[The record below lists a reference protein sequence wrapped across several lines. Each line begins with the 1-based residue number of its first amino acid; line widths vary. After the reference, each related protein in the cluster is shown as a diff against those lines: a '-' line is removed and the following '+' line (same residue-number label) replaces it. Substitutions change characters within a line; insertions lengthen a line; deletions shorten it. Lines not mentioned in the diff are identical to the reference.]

1 MDRNA
6 NKDGLA
12 LCFEEDMQ
20 SRQNSFKINDKET
33 EHSFAEINLQKKK
46 NILILRSYDPYLQF
60 IEKQL
65 TKIGKG
71 LVCQT
76 NMITRF

>member
-20 SRQNSFKINDKET
+20 SRQNSFKINHKEI

-46 NILILRSYDPYLQF
+46 IY
-60 IEKQL
+60 
-65 TKIGKG
+65 
-71 LVCQT
+71 
-76 NMITRF
+76 

>member
-20 SRQNSFKINDKET
+20 SRQNSFKINDKEI
-33 EHSFAEINLQKKK
+33 EHSFVEINLQKKK
-46 NILILRSYDPYLQF
+46 NILILCSYNPYLQF

-65 TKIGKG
+65 TSIGKG

-76 NMITRF
+76 NMITIF